1 MTRKILSVL
10 LTALLL
16 APALAQ
22 KQVLITKT
30 FTNAE
35 IATVLQYIADQMGK
49 KLVLPAGL
57 QGRVSVV
64 FEKTPAHLALNKV
77 VTASGNRINVRLSGD
92 QIFVGSTV
100 AVVGEESPEPAVNRP
115 APAKPRLGLY
125 STGVGYNGGGVSYRS
140 APQFNTES
148 YDHISETGFREVTSD
163 PLSTFSIDVDTASY
177 SNIRR
182 FLLKGSR
189 PPKDA
194 VRIEE
199 MLNYFNYRF
208 KTPEK
213 DRPFSVSTELTDCPW
228 KSEHQLLQVALAAPE
243 IEQKDAPPRNLVFLL
258 DVSGSMGSPD
268 KLPLLKNGMKLLT
281 KTLRPEDRVAIVV
294 YAGASGTVL
303 DPTSGKDKGKI
314 LAALERLNAGGS
326 TNGGAGI
333 ELAYKLASENFQK
346 NAINRVILATDGDF
360 NVGVSSRGD
369 LVRLIEEKRESGIFL
384 TVLGFGSGNLKDS
397 TMEQLADKGN
407 GNYAYIDSLME
418 VRKVLVKEAGST
430 LITVAKDVKL
440 QLEFNPLKVKSYRL
454 IGYENRRLNNE
465 DFADDKKD
473 AGEMGAGHTVTA
485 LYEIVPGRSADSHLR
500 YQQGR
505 DTTAAARTNEL
516 ALVKVRYKEPQKE
529 TSKLREFV
537 VKTES
542 RAFTRASEN
551 LRFAASVASAG
562 MLLRD
567 SEHKG
572 SSTFDQCLAWAR
584 NSLGEDPSGYRREFV
599 KLMELARDLESG
611 G

>member
-1 MTRKILSVL
+1 MIRQILSIL
-10 LTALLL
+10 LVALLL

-30 FTNAE
+30 FTNAD

-49 KLVLPAGL
+49 KLVLPQGL
-57 QGRVSVV
+57 KGRISVT
-64 FEKTPAHLALNKV
+64 FEKTPPHLALNKV
-77 VTASGNRINVRLSGD
+77 VAASGNKINVRISGE
-92 QIFVGSTV
+92 QIYVGSAL
-100 AVVGEESPEPAVNRP
+100 AVVGEEAPARPVNRP
-115 APAKPRLGLY
+115 APGRLRSGLY
-125 STGVGYNGGGVSYRS
+125 SVGTGYNGSGLTYRP
-140 APQFNTES
+140 APHSNTES
-148 YDHISETGFREVTSD
+148 YDYIAETGFREVSSD

-213 DRPFSVSTELTDCPW
+213 NQPFSVSTELTDCPW
-228 KSEHQLLQVALAAPE
+228 NSERQLLQVALAAPE
-243 IEQKDAPPRNLVFLL
+243 IDQKDAPPRNLVFLL
-258 DVSGSMGSPD
+258 DVSGSMGSHD

-303 DPTSGKDKGKI
+303 DPTSGQDKNKI
-314 LAALERLNAGGS
+314 LTALERLNAGGS

-333 ELAYKLASENFQK
+333 ELAYKLAAENFQK
-346 NAINRVILATDGDF
+346 GAINRVILATDGDF

-407 GNYAYIDSLME
+407 GNYAYIDSLLE
-418 VRKVLVKEAGST
+418 ARKVLVKEAGST

-440 QLEFNPLKVKSYRL
+440 QLEFNPLKVQSYRL

-485 LYEIVPGRSADSHLR
+485 LYEIIPGKSPDSNLR

-505 DTTAAARTNEL
+505 GATAAAKSNEL
-516 ALVKVRYKEPQKE
+516 ALVKVRYKAPQGE
-529 TSKLREFV
+529 VSQLREFV

-542 RAFTRASEN
+542 RAFAGASEN

-572 SSTFDQCLAWAR
+572 SSSYDQCLDWAR
-584 NSLGEDPSGYRREFV
+584 NSLGDDPSGYRREFV
-599 KLMELARDLESG
+599 KLVELARDLD
-611 G
+611 

>member
-1 MTRKILSVL
+1 MTRKILSIL
-10 LTALLL
+10 LVALLL

-30 FTNAE
+30 FTNTE
-35 IATVLQYIADQMGK
+35 IATVLQYIAHQMGK
-49 KLVLPAGL
+49 KLVLPQGL
-57 QGRVSVV
+57 KGRISVT
-64 FEKTPAHLALNKV
+64 FEKTPAHLALNQV
-77 VTASGNRINVRLSGD
+77 VVASGNKINVRLSGE
-92 QIFVGSTV
+92 QIFVGSAV
-100 AVVGEESPEPAVNRP
+100 ALLGEESRDSPVNRP
-115 APAKPRLGLY
+115 APAKPVMVF
-125 STGVGYNGGGVSYRS
+125 STSNVGGNFRRS
-140 APQFNTES
+140 LPQQNTES
-148 YDHISETGFREVTSD
+148 YDHIAETGFREVSSD

-208 KTPEK
+208 KTPK
-213 DRPFSVSTELTDCPW
+213 KNQPFSVSTELTDCPW
-228 KSEHQLLQVALAAPE
+228 NSEHQLLQVALAAPE
-243 IEQKDAPPRNLVFLL
+243 IDQKDAPPRNLVFLL

-303 DPTSGKDKGKI
+303 DPTSGEDKDKI

-333 ELAYKLASENFQK
+333 ELAYKLAAENFHK
-346 NAINRVILATDGDF
+346 GAINRVILATDGDF

-397 TMEQLADKGN
+397 SMEQLADKGN
-407 GNYAYIDSLME
+407 GNYAYIDSLLE
-418 VRKVLVKEAGST
+418 ARKVLVKEAGST

-485 LYEIVPGRSADSHLR
+485 LDEIVPGKSADSNLR

-505 DTTAAARTNEL
+505 DTTAAAKSNEL
-516 ALVKVRYKEPQKE
+516 ALVKVRYKAPQGE
-529 TSKLREFV
+529 VSKLKEFV
-537 VKTES
+537 VKTDR
-542 RAFTRASEN
+542 RAFAKASEN

-572 SSTFDQCLAWAR
+572 SSSYEQCLDWAR
-584 NSLGEDPSGYRREFV
+584 NSLGDDPSGYRREFV
-599 KLMELARDLESG
+599 KLVELARDLD
-611 G
+611 